1 MAMLLEMRNIS
12 KSFPGVKA
20 LNGFSIDLKAGEVHA
35 LVGENGA
42 GKSTLIKT
50 LYGIH
55 QPDGGEIVID
65 GVPTKIN
72 GPADALSKGIGVV
85 FQELSVCPHLDIAN
99 NIFLGCI
106 KNKHGVI
113 DDRFAHEE
121 AARLMEEA
129 VGLRI
134 PSDTPMKDL
143 SIADQQMVEIT
154 KVTSK
159 GCRIVVFDEP
169 TSSLTENEIE
179 RLFKIIFA
187 LKKKGV
193 GIIYIS
199 HRLEELPVIADRITV
214 MRDGTRV
221 KTMDY
226 KDTNDNEI
234 ISLMV
239 GRELSNIYPTYKRT
253 IGEVVF
259 EADNIRQGTKLD
271 VKHLDVR
278 KGEIL
283 GIAGLVGAGRTETL
297 RALFGADDADEK
309 HVKIEGKEYT
319 FNNPSEAIAAGFVYM
334 TENRKFDGAALGLSV
349 EENITMASLQKFS
362 KRGRMQEA
370 KAKSNAQE
378 YCKKLN
384 IRTPSIDQK
393 VMNLSGGNQ
402 QKVIIGRW
410 LLTKPEVLL
419 LDEPTRGIDV
429 GAKIEVYHVMNDL
442 VKAGKCVIM
451 VSSELPEILAMSDH
465 VVVMRGGRV
474 MANIDRDTPH
484 FNSEDIMKAAWGGEL
499 D

>member
-154 KVTSK
+154 KVTSQ
-159 GCRIVVFDEP
+159 GCRIVVFDKP
-169 TSSLTENEIE
+169 TSFLTGNELE

-349 EENITMASLQKFS
+349 EENITMASLRKFS

-402 QKVIIGRW
+402 QKVIIGKW
-410 LLTKPEVLL
+410 LTRTAKVMVF
-419 LDEPTRGIDV
+419 DEPTRGIDV
-429 GAKIEVYHVMNDL
+429 GAKYEIYSLMNDL
-442 VKAGKCVIM
+442 SDQGIAIIM
-451 VSSELPEILAMSDH
+451 ISSDLPEILGMSDR
-465 VVVMRGGRV
+465 VAVFKDGRV
-474 MANIDRDTPH
+474 TAVLDRKDAD
-484 FNSEDIMKAAWGGEL
+484 SETIMKYATGKL
-499 D
+499 S

>member
-106 KNKHGVI
+106 KNKRGII

-297 RALFGADDADEK
+297 RALFGADEADEK
-309 HVKIEGKEYT
+309 HVKIEGREYT
-319 FNNPSEAIAAGFVYM
+319 FKNPSEAIAAGFVYM

-402 QKVIIGRW
+402 QKVIIGKW
-410 LLTKPEVLL
+410 LTRTAKVMVF
-419 LDEPTRGIDV
+419 DEPTRGIDV
-429 GAKIEVYHVMNDL
+429 GAKYEIYSLMNDL
-442 VKAGKCVIM
+442 SDQGIAIIM
-451 VSSELPEILAMSDH
+451 ISSDLPEILGMSDR
-465 VVVMRGGRV
+465 VAVFKDGRV
-474 MANIDRDTPH
+474 TAVLDRKDAD
-484 FNSEDIMKAAWGGEL
+484 SETIMKYATGKL
-499 D
+499 S

>member
-55 QPDGGEIVID
+55 QPDGGQIVID

-297 RALFGADDADEK
+297 RALFGADEADEK
-309 HVKIEGKEYT
+309 HVKIEGREYT
-319 FNNPSEAIAAGFVYM
+319 FKNPSEAIAAGFVYM

-349 EENITMASLQKFS
+349 EENITMASLRKFS

-378 YCKKLN
+378 NCKKLN

-402 QKVIIGRW
+402 QKVIIGKW
-410 LLTKPEVLL
+410 LTRTAKVMVF
-419 LDEPTRGIDV
+419 DEPTRGIDV
-429 GAKIEVYHVMNDL
+429 GAKYEIYSLMNDL
-442 VKAGKCVIM
+442 SDQGIAIIM
-451 VSSELPEILAMSDH
+451 ISSDLPEILGMSDR
-465 VVVMRGGRV
+465 VAVFKDGRV
-474 MANIDRDTPH
+474 TAVLDRKDAD
-484 FNSEDIMKAAWGGEL
+484 SETIMKYATGKL
-499 D
+499 S

>member
-55 QPDGGEIVID
+55 QPDGGQIVID

-309 HVKIEGKEYT
+309 HVKIEGREYT
-319 FNNPSEAIAAGFVYM
+319 FKNPSEAIAAGFVYM

-402 QKVIIGRW
+402 QKVIIGKW
-410 LLTKPEVLL
+410 LTRTAKVMVF
-419 LDEPTRGIDV
+419 DEPTRGIDV
-429 GAKIEVYHVMNDL
+429 GAKYEIYSLMNDL
-442 VKAGKCVIM
+442 SDQGIAIIM
-451 VSSELPEILAMSDH
+451 ISSDLPEILGMSDR
-465 VVVMRGGRV
+465 VAVFKDGRV
-474 MANIDRDTPH
+474 TAVLDRKDAD
-484 FNSEDIMKAAWGGEL
+484 SETIMKYATGKL
-499 D
+499 S

>member
-106 KNKHGVI
+106 KNKRGII

-297 RALFGADDADEK
+297 RALFGADEADEK

-319 FNNPSEAIAAGFVYM
+319 FKNPSEAIAAGFVYM

-402 QKVIIGRW
+402 QKVIIGKW
-410 LLTKPEVLL
+410 LTRTAKVMVF
-419 LDEPTRGIDV
+419 DEPTRGIDV
-429 GAKIEVYHVMNDL
+429 GAKYEIYSLMNDL
-442 VKAGKCVIM
+442 SDQGIAIIM
-451 VSSELPEILAMSDH
+451 ISSDLPEILGMSDR
-465 VVVMRGGRV
+465 VAVFKDGRV
-474 MANIDRDTPH
+474 TAVLDRKDAD
-484 FNSEDIMKAAWGGEL
+484 SETIMKYATGKL
-499 D
+499 S

>member
-55 QPDGGEIVID
+55 QPDGGQIVID

-106 KNKHGVI
+106 KNKRGII

-297 RALFGADDADEK
+297 RALFGADEADEK

-349 EENITMASLQKFS
+349 EENITMASLRKFS

-402 QKVIIGRW
+402 QKVIIGKW
-410 LLTKPEVLL
+410 LTRTAKVMVF
-419 LDEPTRGIDV
+419 DEPTRGIDV
-429 GAKIEVYHVMNDL
+429 GAKYEIYSLMNDL
-442 VKAGKCVIM
+442 SDQGIAIIM
-451 VSSELPEILAMSDH
+451 ISSDLPEILGMSDR
-465 VVVMRGGRV
+465 VAVFKDGRV
-474 MANIDRDTPH
+474 TAVLDRKDAD
-484 FNSEDIMKAAWGGEL
+484 SEIIMKYATGKL
-499 D
+499 S

>member
-55 QPDGGEIVID
+55 QPDGGQIVID

-297 RALFGADDADEK
+297 RALFGADEADEK
-309 HVKIEGKEYT
+309 HVKIEGREYI
-319 FNNPSEAIAAGFVYM
+319 FKNPSEAIAAGFVYM

-349 EENITMASLQKFS
+349 EENITMASLRKFS

-402 QKVIIGRW
+402 QKVIIGKW
-410 LLTKPEVLL
+410 LTRTAKVMVF
-419 LDEPTRGIDV
+419 DEPTRGIDV
-429 GAKIEVYHVMNDL
+429 GAKYEIYSLMNDL
-442 VKAGKCVIM
+442 SDQGIAIIM
-451 VSSELPEILAMSDH
+451 ISSDLPEILGMSDR
-465 VVVMRGGRV
+465 VAVFKDGRV
-474 MANIDRDTPH
+474 TAVLDRKDAD
-484 FNSEDIMKAAWGGEL
+484 SEIIMKYATGKL
-499 D
+499 S

>member
-106 KNKHGVI
+106 KNKRGII

-349 EENITMASLQKFS
+349 EENITMASLRKFS

-402 QKVIIGRW
+402 QKVIIGKW
-410 LLTKPEVLL
+410 LTRTAKVMVF
-419 LDEPTRGIDV
+419 DEPTRGIDV
-429 GAKIEVYHVMNDL
+429 GAKYEIYSLMNDL
-442 VKAGKCVIM
+442 SDQGIAIIM
-451 VSSELPEILAMSDH
+451 ISSDLPEILGMSDR
-465 VVVMRGGRV
+465 VAVFKDGRV
-474 MANIDRDTPH
+474 TAVLDRKDAD
-484 FNSEDIMKAAWGGEL
+484 SEIIMKYATGKL
-499 D
+499 S

>member
-55 QPDGGEIVID
+55 QPDGGQIVID

-106 KNKHGVI
+106 KNKRGVI

-297 RALFGADDADEK
+297 RALFGADEADEK
-309 HVKIEGKEYT
+309 HVKIEGREYT
-319 FNNPSEAIAAGFVYM
+319 FKNPSEAIAAGFVYM

-349 EENITMASLQKFS
+349 EENITMASLRKFS

-402 QKVIIGRW
+402 QKVIIGKW
-410 LLTKPEVLL
+410 LTRTAKVMVF
-419 LDEPTRGIDV
+419 DEPTRGIDV
-429 GAKIEVYHVMNDL
+429 GAKYEIYSLMNDL
-442 VKAGKCVIM
+442 SDQGIAIIM
-451 VSSELPEILAMSDH
+451 ISSDLPEILGMSDR
-465 VVVMRGGRV
+465 VAVFKDGRV
-474 MANIDRDTPH
+474 TAVLDRKDAD
-484 FNSEDIMKAAWGGEL
+484 SEIIMKYATGKL
-499 D
+499 S

>member
-12 KSFPGVKA
+12 KSYPGVKA

-55 QPDGGEIVID
+55 QPDGGQIVID

-349 EENITMASLQKFS
+349 EENITMASLRKFS

-402 QKVIIGRW
+402 QKVIIGKW
-410 LLTKPEVLL
+410 LTRTAKVMVF
-419 LDEPTRGIDV
+419 DEPTRGIDV
-429 GAKIEVYHVMNDL
+429 GAKYEIYSLMNDL
-442 VKAGKCVIM
+442 SDQGIAIIM
-451 VSSELPEILAMSDH
+451 ISSDLPEILGMSDR
-465 VVVMRGGRV
+465 VAVFKDGRV
-474 MANIDRDTPH
+474 TAVLDRKDAD
-484 FNSEDIMKAAWGGEL
+484 SETIMKYATGKL
-499 D
+499 S

>member
-1 MAMLLEMRNIS
+1 MGNVIEFRNIT
-12 KSFPGVKA
+12 KYFPGVKA
-20 LNGFSIDLKAGEVHA
+20 LDDISFTANGGEVLA
-35 LVGENGA
+35 LMGENGA
-42 GKSTLIKT
+42 GKSTLLKVLNGDYQQT
-50 LYGIH
+50 S
-55 QPDGGEIVID
+55 GEYLV
-65 GVPTKIN
+65 N
-72 GPADALSKGIGVV
+72 GEPCHFNSPREAVAAGIGVIY
-85 FQELSVCPHLDIAN
+85 QERQIMLELTVGE
-99 NIFLGCI
+99 NIFLGRLPTGFMGRI
-106 KNKHGVI
+106 KMREVHSRAQAII
-113 DDRFAHEE
+113 DEF
-121 AARLMEEA
+121 
-129 VGLRI
+129 GLDMK
-134 PSDTPMKDL
+134 STDKVKDL
-143 SIADQQMVEIT
+143 SVAYQQMVEIT

-349 EENITMASLQKFS
+349 EENITMASLRKFS

-402 QKVIIGRW
+402 QKVIIGKW
-410 LLTKPEVLL
+410 LTRTAKVMVF
-419 LDEPTRGIDV
+419 DEPTRGIDV
-429 GAKIEVYHVMNDL
+429 GAKYEIYSLMNDL
-442 VKAGKCVIM
+442 SDQGIAIIM
-451 VSSELPEILAMSDH
+451 ISSDLPEILGMSDR
-465 VVVMRGGRV
+465 VAVFKDGRV
-474 MANIDRDTPH
+474 TAVLDRKDAD
-484 FNSEDIMKAAWGGEL
+484 SEIIMKYATGKL
-499 D
+499 S

>member
-106 KNKHGVI
+106 KNKRGII

-221 KTMDY
+221 NTMDY

-349 EENITMASLQKFS
+349 EENITMASLRKFS

-402 QKVIIGRW
+402 QKVIIGKW
-410 LLTKPEVLL
+410 LTRTAKVMVF
-419 LDEPTRGIDV
+419 DEPTRGIDV
-429 GAKIEVYHVMNDL
+429 GAKYEIYSLMNDL
-442 VKAGKCVIM
+442 SDQGIAIIM
-451 VSSELPEILAMSDH
+451 ISSDLPEILGMSDR
-465 VVVMRGGRV
+465 VAVFKDGRV
-474 MANIDRDTPH
+474 TAVLDRKDAD
-484 FNSEDIMKAAWGGEL
+484 SEIIMKYATGKL
-499 D
+499 S

>member
-193 GIIYIS
+193 GIIYMS

-349 EENITMASLQKFS
+349 EENITMASLRKFS

-402 QKVIIGRW
+402 QKVIIGKW
-410 LLTKPEVLL
+410 LTRTAKVMVF
-419 LDEPTRGIDV
+419 DEPTRGIDV
-429 GAKIEVYHVMNDL
+429 GAKYEIYSLMNDL
-442 VKAGKCVIM
+442 SDQGIAIIM
-451 VSSELPEILAMSDH
+451 ISSDLPEILGISDR
-465 VVVMRGGRV
+465 VAVFKDGRV
-474 MANIDRDTPH
+474 TAVLDRKDAD
-484 FNSEDIMKAAWGGEL
+484 SETIMKYATGKL
-499 D
+499 S

>member
-1 MAMLLEMRNIS
+1 M
-12 KSFPGVKA
+12 
-20 LNGFSIDLKAGEVHA
+20 
-35 LVGENGA
+35 
-42 GKSTLIKT
+42 
-50 LYGIH
+50 
-55 QPDGGEIVID
+55 
-65 GVPTKIN
+65 
-72 GPADALSKGIGVV
+72 

-297 RALFGADDADEK
+297 RALFGADEADEK
-309 HVKIEGKEYT
+309 HVKIEGREYT
-319 FNNPSEAIAAGFVYM
+319 FKNPSEAIAAGFVYM

-349 EENITMASLQKFS
+349 EENITMASLRKFS

-402 QKVIIGRW
+402 QKVIIGKW
-410 LLTKPEVLL
+410 LTRTAKVMVF
-419 LDEPTRGIDV
+419 DEPTRGIDV
-429 GAKIEVYHVMNDL
+429 GAKYEIYSLMNDL
-442 VKAGKCVIM
+442 SDQGIAIIM
-451 VSSELPEILAMSDH
+451 ISSDLPEILGMSDR
-465 VVVMRGGRV
+465 VAVFKDGRV
-474 MANIDRDTPH
+474 TAVLDRKDAD
-484 FNSEDIMKAAWGGEL
+484 SETIMKYATGKL
-499 D
+499 S

>member
-55 QPDGGEIVID
+55 QPDGGQIVID

-319 FNNPSEAIAAGFVYM
+319 FKNPSEAIAAGFVYM

-349 EENITMASLQKFS
+349 EENITMASLRKFS

-402 QKVIIGRW
+402 QKVIIGKW
-410 LLTKPEVLL
+410 LTRTAKVMVF
-419 LDEPTRGIDV
+419 DEPTRGIDV
-429 GAKIEVYHVMNDL
+429 GAKYEIYSLMNDL
-442 VKAGKCVIM
+442 SDQGIAIIM
-451 VSSELPEILAMSDH
+451 ISSDLPEILGMSDR
-465 VVVMRGGRV
+465 VAVFKDGRV
-474 MANIDRDTPH
+474 TAVLDRKDAD
-484 FNSEDIMKAAWGGEL
+484 SETIMKYATGKL
-499 D
+499 S

>member
-55 QPDGGEIVID
+55 QPDGGQIVID

-297 RALFGADDADEK
+297 RALFGADEADEK
-309 HVKIEGKEYT
+309 HVKIEGREYT
-319 FNNPSEAIAAGFVYM
+319 FKNPSEAIAAGFVYM

-349 EENITMASLQKFS
+349 EENITMASLRKFS

-402 QKVIIGRW
+402 QKVIIGKW
-410 LLTKPEVLL
+410 LTRTAKVMVF
-419 LDEPTRGIDV
+419 DEPTRGIDV
-429 GAKIEVYHVMNDL
+429 GAKYEIYSLMNDL
-442 VKAGKCVIM
+442 SDQGIAIIM
-451 VSSELPEILAMSDH
+451 ISSDLPEILGMSDR
-465 VVVMRGGRV
+465 VAVFKDGRV
-474 MANIDRDTPH
+474 TAVLDRKDAD
-484 FNSEDIMKAAWGGEL
+484 SETIMKYATGKL
-499 D
+499 S

>member
-55 QPDGGEIVID
+55 QPDGGQIVID

-259 EADNIRQGTKLD
+259 ESDNIRQGTKLD

-297 RALFGADDADEK
+297 RALFGADEADEK
-309 HVKIEGKEYT
+309 HVKIEGREYT
-319 FNNPSEAIAAGFVYM
+319 FKNPSEAIAAGFVYM

-349 EENITMASLQKFS
+349 EENITMASLRKFS

-402 QKVIIGRW
+402 QKVIIGKW
-410 LLTKPEVLL
+410 LTRTAKVMVF
-419 LDEPTRGIDV
+419 DEPTRGIDV
-429 GAKIEVYHVMNDL
+429 GAKYEIYSLMNDL
-442 VKAGKCVIM
+442 SDQGIAIIM
-451 VSSELPEILAMSDH
+451 ISSDLPEILGMSDR
-465 VVVMRGGRV
+465 VAVFKDGRV
-474 MANIDRDTPH
+474 TAVLDRKDAD
-484 FNSEDIMKAAWGGEL
+484 SETIMKYATGKL
-499 D
+499 S

>member
-106 KNKHGVI
+106 KNKRGII

-402 QKVIIGRW
+402 QKVIIGKW
-410 LLTKPEVLL
+410 LTRTAKVMVF
-419 LDEPTRGIDV
+419 DEPTRGIDV
-429 GAKIEVYHVMNDL
+429 GAKYEIYSLMNDL
-442 VKAGKCVIM
+442 SDQGIAIIM
-451 VSSELPEILAMSDH
+451 ISSDLPEILGMSDR
-465 VVVMRGGRV
+465 VAVFKDGRV
-474 MANIDRDTPH
+474 TAVLDRKDAD
-484 FNSEDIMKAAWGGEL
+484 SETIMKYATGKL
-499 D
+499 S

>member
-106 KNKHGVI
+106 KNKRGII

-319 FNNPSEAIAAGFVYM
+319 FKNPSEAIAAGFVYM

-349 EENITMASLQKFS
+349 EENITMASLRKFS

-402 QKVIIGRW
+402 QKVIIGKW
-410 LLTKPEVLL
+410 LTRTAKVMVF
-419 LDEPTRGIDV
+419 DEPTRGIDV
-429 GAKIEVYHVMNDL
+429 GAKYEIYSLMNDL
-442 VKAGKCVIM
+442 SDQGIAIIM
-451 VSSELPEILAMSDH
+451 ISSDLPEILGMSDR
-465 VVVMRGGRV
+465 VAVFKDGRV
-474 MANIDRDTPH
+474 TAVLDRKDAD
-484 FNSEDIMKAAWGGEL
+484 SETIMKYATGKL
-499 D
+499 S

>member
-1 MAMLLEMRNIS
+1 MSENILEMRNIT
-12 KSFPGVKA
+12 KLFPGVRA
-20 LNGFSIDLKAGEVHA
+20 LDDVNLQVKKGTIHA

-55 QPDGGEIVID
+55 QPDGGQIVID

-297 RALFGADDADEK
+297 RALFGADEADEK
-309 HVKIEGKEYT
+309 HVKIEGREYT
-319 FNNPSEAIAAGFVYM
+319 FKNPSEAIAAGFVYM

-349 EENITMASLQKFS
+349 EENITMASLRKFS

-402 QKVIIGRW
+402 QKVIIGKW
-410 LLTKPEVLL
+410 LTRTAKVMVF
-419 LDEPTRGIDV
+419 DEPTRGIDV
-429 GAKIEVYHVMNDL
+429 GAKYEIYSLMNDL
-442 VKAGKCVIM
+442 SDQGIAIIM
-451 VSSELPEILAMSDH
+451 ISSDLPEILGMSDR
-465 VVVMRGGRV
+465 VAVFKDGRV
-474 MANIDRDTPH
+474 TAVLDRKDAD
-484 FNSEDIMKAAWGGEL
+484 SEIIMKYATGKL
-499 D
+499 S

>member
-55 QPDGGEIVID
+55 QPDGGQIVID

-106 KNKHGVI
+106 KNKRGII

-349 EENITMASLQKFS
+349 EENITMASLRKFS

-402 QKVIIGRW
+402 QKVIIGKW
-410 LLTKPEVLL
+410 LTRTAKVMVF
-419 LDEPTRGIDV
+419 DEPTRGIDV
-429 GAKIEVYHVMNDL
+429 GAKYEIYSLMNDL
-442 VKAGKCVIM
+442 SDQGIAIIM
-451 VSSELPEILAMSDH
+451 ISSDLPEILGMSDR
-465 VVVMRGGRV
+465 VAVFKDGRV
-474 MANIDRDTPH
+474 TAVLDRKDAD
-484 FNSEDIMKAAWGGEL
+484 SETIMKYATGKL
-499 D
+499 S

>member
-55 QPDGGEIVID
+55 QPDGGQIVID

-297 RALFGADDADEK
+297 RALFGADEADEK

-319 FNNPSEAIAAGFVYM
+319 FKNPSEAIAAGFVYM

-349 EENITMASLQKFS
+349 EENITMASLRKFS

-402 QKVIIGRW
+402 QKVIIGKW
-410 LLTKPEVLL
+410 LTRTAKVMVF
-419 LDEPTRGIDV
+419 DEPTRGIDV
-429 GAKIEVYHVMNDL
+429 GAKYEIYSLMNDL
-442 VKAGKCVIM
+442 SDQGIAIIM
-451 VSSELPEILAMSDH
+451 ISSDLPEILGMSDR
-465 VVVMRGGRV
+465 VAVFKDGRV
-474 MANIDRDTPH
+474 TAVLDRKDAD
-484 FNSEDIMKAAWGGEL
+484 SETIMKYATGKL
-499 D
+499 S

>member
-106 KNKHGVI
+106 KNKRGII

-349 EENITMASLQKFS
+349 EENITMASLRKFS

-402 QKVIIGRW
+402 QKVIIGKW
-410 LLTKPEVLL
+410 LTRTAKVMVF
-419 LDEPTRGIDV
+419 DEPTRGIDV
-429 GAKIEVYHVMNDL
+429 GAKYEIYSLMNDL
-442 VKAGKCVIM
+442 SDQGIAIIM
-451 VSSELPEILAMSDH
+451 ISSDLPEILGMSDR
-465 VVVMRGGRV
+465 VTVFKDGRV
-474 MANIDRDTPH
+474 TAVLDRKDAD
-484 FNSEDIMKAAWGGEL
+484 SETIMKYATGKL
-499 D
+499 S

>member
-309 HVKIEGKEYT
+309 HVKIEGREYT
-319 FNNPSEAIAAGFVYM
+319 FKNPSEAIAAGFVYM

-349 EENITMASLQKFS
+349 EENITMASLRKFS

-402 QKVIIGRW
+402 QKVIIGKW
-410 LLTKPEVLL
+410 LTRTAKVMVF
-419 LDEPTRGIDV
+419 DEPTRGIDV
-429 GAKIEVYHVMNDL
+429 GAKYEIYSLMNDL
-442 VKAGKCVIM
+442 SDQGIAIIM
-451 VSSELPEILAMSDH
+451 ISSDLPEILGMSDR
-465 VVVMRGGRV
+465 VAVFKDGRV
-474 MANIDRDTPH
+474 TAVLDRKDAD
-484 FNSEDIMKAAWGGEL
+484 SETIMKYATGKL
-499 D
+499 S

>member
-253 IGEVVF
+253 ISEVVF

-349 EENITMASLQKFS
+349 EENITMASLRKFS

-402 QKVIIGRW
+402 QKVIIGKW
-410 LLTKPEVLL
+410 LTRTAKVMVF
-419 LDEPTRGIDV
+419 DEPTRGIDV
-429 GAKIEVYHVMNDL
+429 GAKYEIYSLMNDL
-442 VKAGKCVIM
+442 SDQGIAIIM
-451 VSSELPEILAMSDH
+451 ISSDLPEILGMSDR
-465 VVVMRGGRV
+465 VAVFKDGRV
-474 MANIDRDTPH
+474 TAVLDRKDAD
-484 FNSEDIMKAAWGGEL
+484 SETIMKYATGKL
-499 D
+499 S

>member
-1 MAMLLEMRNIS
+1 MRNIS

-113 DDRFAHEE
+113 DDRLAHEE

-297 RALFGADDADEK
+297 RALFGADEADEK

-349 EENITMASLQKFS
+349 EENITMASLRKFS

-378 YCKKLN
+378 YCKRLN

-402 QKVIIGRW
+402 QKVIIGKW
-410 LLTKPEVLL
+410 LTRTAKVMVF
-419 LDEPTRGIDV
+419 DEPTRGIDV
-429 GAKIEVYHVMNDL
+429 GAKYEIYSLMNDL
-442 VKAGKCVIM
+442 SDQGIAIIM
-451 VSSELPEILAMSDH
+451 ISSDLPEILGMSDR
-465 VVVMRGGRV
+465 VAVFKDGRV
-474 MANIDRDTPH
+474 TAVLDRKDAD
-484 FNSEDIMKAAWGGEL
+484 SETIMKYATGKL
-499 D
+499 S

>member
-106 KNKHGVI
+106 KNKRGII

-309 HVKIEGKEYT
+309 HVKIEGREYT
-319 FNNPSEAIAAGFVYM
+319 FKNPSEAIAAGFVYM

-402 QKVIIGRW
+402 QKVIIGKW
-410 LLTKPEVLL
+410 LTRTAKVMVF
-419 LDEPTRGIDV
+419 DEPTRGIDV
-429 GAKIEVYHVMNDL
+429 GAKYEIYSLMNDL
-442 VKAGKCVIM
+442 SDQGIAIIM
-451 VSSELPEILAMSDH
+451 ISSDLPEILGMSDR
-465 VVVMRGGRV
+465 VAVFKDGRV
-474 MANIDRDTPH
+474 TAVLDRKDAD
-484 FNSEDIMKAAWGGEL
+484 SETIMKYATGKL
-499 D
+499 S

>member
-55 QPDGGEIVID
+55 QPDGGQIVID

-199 HRLEELPVIADRITV
+199 HRLQELPVIADRITV

-297 RALFGADDADEK
+297 RALFGADEADEK
-309 HVKIEGKEYT
+309 HVKIEGREYT
-319 FNNPSEAIAAGFVYM
+319 FKNPSEAIAAGFVYM

-349 EENITMASLQKFS
+349 EENITMASLRKFS

-402 QKVIIGRW
+402 QKVIIGKW
-410 LLTKPEVLL
+410 LTRTAKVMVF
-419 LDEPTRGIDV
+419 DEPTRGIDV
-429 GAKIEVYHVMNDL
+429 GAKYEIYSLMNDL
-442 VKAGKCVIM
+442 SDQGIAIIM
-451 VSSELPEILAMSDH
+451 ISSDLPEILGMSDR
-465 VVVMRGGRV
+465 VAVFKDGRV
-474 MANIDRDTPH
+474 TAVLDRKDAD
-484 FNSEDIMKAAWGGEL
+484 SETIMKYATGKL
-499 D
+499 S

>member
-106 KNKHGVI
+106 KNKRGII

-297 RALFGADDADEK
+297 RALFGADEADEK
-309 HVKIEGKEYT
+309 HVKIEGREYT
-319 FNNPSEAIAAGFVYM
+319 FKNPSEAIAAGFVYM

-349 EENITMASLQKFS
+349 EENITMASLRKFS

-402 QKVIIGRW
+402 QKVIIGKW
-410 LLTKPEVLL
+410 LTRTAKVMVF
-419 LDEPTRGIDV
+419 DEPTRGIDV
-429 GAKIEVYHVMNDL
+429 GAKYEIYSLMNDL
-442 VKAGKCVIM
+442 SDQGIAIIM
-451 VSSELPEILAMSDH
+451 ISSDLPEILGMSDR
-465 VVVMRGGRV
+465 VAVFKDGRV
-474 MANIDRDTPH
+474 TAVLDRKDAD
-484 FNSEDIMKAAWGGEL
+484 SETIMKYATGKL
-499 D
+499 S

>member
-55 QPDGGEIVID
+55 QPDGGQIVID

-297 RALFGADDADEK
+297 RALFGADEADEK

-349 EENITMASLQKFS
+349 EENITMASLRKFS

-393 VMNLSGGNQ
+393 VMNLSGGNK
-402 QKVIIGRW
+402 QKVIIGKW
-410 LLTKPEVLL
+410 LTRTAKVMVF
-419 LDEPTRGIDV
+419 DEPTRGIDV
-429 GAKIEVYHVMNDL
+429 GAKYEIYSLMNDL
-442 VKAGKCVIM
+442 SDQGIAIIM
-451 VSSELPEILAMSDH
+451 ISSDLPEILGMSDR
-465 VVVMRGGRV
+465 VAVFKDGRV
-474 MANIDRDTPH
+474 TAVLDRKDAD
-484 FNSEDIMKAAWGGEL
+484 SEIIMKYATGKL
-499 D
+499 S

>member
-20 LNGFSIDLKAGEVHA
+20 LNGFSVDLKAGEVHA

-55 QPDGGEIVID
+55 QPDGGQIVID

-319 FNNPSEAIAAGFVYM
+319 FKNPSEAIAAGFVYM

-349 EENITMASLQKFS
+349 EENITMASLRKFS

-402 QKVIIGRW
+402 QKVIIGKW
-410 LLTKPEVLL
+410 LTRTAKVMVF
-419 LDEPTRGIDV
+419 DEPTRGIDV
-429 GAKIEVYHVMNDL
+429 GAKYEIYSLMNDL
-442 VKAGKCVIM
+442 SDQGIAIIM
-451 VSSELPEILAMSDH
+451 ISSDLPEILGMSDR
-465 VVVMRGGRV
+465 VAVFKDGRV
-474 MANIDRDTPH
+474 TAVLDRKDAD
-484 FNSEDIMKAAWGGEL
+484 SETIMKYATGKL
-499 D
+499 S

>member
-55 QPDGGEIVID
+55 QPDGGQIVID

-271 VKHLDVR
+271 VKHLDIR

-297 RALFGADDADEK
+297 RALFGADEADEK

-349 EENITMASLQKFS
+349 EENITMASLRKFS

-402 QKVIIGRW
+402 QKVIIGKW
-410 LLTKPEVLL
+410 LTRTAKVMVF
-419 LDEPTRGIDV
+419 DEPTRGIDV
-429 GAKIEVYHVMNDL
+429 GAKYEIYSLMNDL
-442 VKAGKCVIM
+442 SDQGIAIIM
-451 VSSELPEILAMSDH
+451 ISSDLPEILGMSDR
-465 VVVMRGGRV
+465 VAVFKDGRV
-474 MANIDRDTPH
+474 TAVLDRKDAD
-484 FNSEDIMKAAWGGEL
+484 SEIIMKYATGKL
-499 D
+499 S

>member
-55 QPDGGEIVID
+55 QPDGGQIVID

-259 EADNIRQGTKLD
+259 EADNIRQGAKLD

-309 HVKIEGKEYT
+309 HVKIEGREYT
-319 FNNPSEAIAAGFVYM
+319 FKNPSEAIAAGFVYM

-349 EENITMASLQKFS
+349 EENITMASLRKFS

-402 QKVIIGRW
+402 QKVIIGKW
-410 LLTKPEVLL
+410 LTRTAKVMVF
-419 LDEPTRGIDV
+419 DEPTRGIDV
-429 GAKIEVYHVMNDL
+429 GAKYEIYSLMNDL
-442 VKAGKCVIM
+442 SDQGIAIIM
-451 VSSELPEILAMSDH
+451 ISSDLPEILGMSDR
-465 VVVMRGGRV
+465 VAVFKDGRV
-474 MANIDRDTPH
+474 TAVLDRKDAD
-484 FNSEDIMKAAWGGEL
+484 SEIIMKYATGKL
-499 D
+499 S

>member
-55 QPDGGEIVID
+55 QPDGGQIVID

-199 HRLEELPVIADRITV
+199 HRLEELPMIADRITV

-297 RALFGADDADEK
+297 RALFGADEADEK

-319 FNNPSEAIAAGFVYM
+319 FKNPSEAIAAGFVYM

-349 EENITMASLQKFS
+349 EENITMASLRKFS

-402 QKVIIGRW
+402 QKVIIGKW
-410 LLTKPEVLL
+410 LTRTAKVMVF
-419 LDEPTRGIDV
+419 DEPTRGIDV
-429 GAKIEVYHVMNDL
+429 GAKYEIYSLMNDL
-442 VKAGKCVIM
+442 SDQGIAIIM
-451 VSSELPEILAMSDH
+451 ISSDLPEILGMSDR
-465 VVVMRGGRV
+465 VAVFKDGRV
-474 MANIDRDTPH
+474 TAVLDRKDAD
-484 FNSEDIMKAAWGGEL
+484 SEIIMKYATGKL
-499 D
+499 S

>member
-55 QPDGGEIVID
+55 QPDGGQIVID

-319 FNNPSEAIAAGFVYM
+319 FKNPSEAIAAGFVYM

-349 EENITMASLQKFS
+349 EENITMASLRKFS

-402 QKVIIGRW
+402 QKVIIGKW
-410 LLTKPEVLL
+410 LTRTAKVMVF
-419 LDEPTRGIDV
+419 DEPTRGIDV
-429 GAKIEVYHVMNDL
+429 GAKYEIYSLMNDL
-442 VKAGKCVIM
+442 SDQGIAIIM
-451 VSSELPEILAMSDH
+451 ISSDLPEILGMSDR
-465 VVVMRGGRV
+465 VAVFKDGRV
-474 MANIDRDTPH
+474 TAVLDRKDAD
-484 FNSEDIMKAAWGGEL
+484 SEIIMKYATGKL
-499 D
+499 S

>member
-106 KNKHGVI
+106 KNKRGVI

-283 GIAGLVGAGRTETL
+283 GIAGLVGAGRTDTL

-402 QKVIIGRW
+402 QKVIIGKW
-410 LLTKPEVLL
+410 LTRTAKVMVF
-419 LDEPTRGIDV
+419 DEPTRGIDV
-429 GAKIEVYHVMNDL
+429 GAKYEIYSLMNDL
-442 VKAGKCVIM
+442 SDQGIAIIM
-451 VSSELPEILAMSDH
+451 ISSDLPEILGMSDR
-465 VVVMRGGRV
+465 VAVFKDGRV
-474 MANIDRDTPH
+474 TAVLDRKDAD
-484 FNSEDIMKAAWGGEL
+484 SEIIMKYATGKL
-499 D
+499 S

>member
-55 QPDGGEIVID
+55 QPDGGQIVID

-402 QKVIIGRW
+402 QKVIIGKW
-410 LLTKPEVLL
+410 LTRTAKVMVF
-419 LDEPTRGIDV
+419 DEPTRGIDV
-429 GAKIEVYHVMNDL
+429 GAKYEIYSLMNDL
-442 VKAGKCVIM
+442 SDQGIAIIM
-451 VSSELPEILAMSDH
+451 ISSDLPEILGMSDR
-465 VVVMRGGRV
+465 VAVFKDGRV
-474 MANIDRDTPH
+474 TAVLDRKDAD
-484 FNSEDIMKAAWGGEL
+484 SEIIMKYATGKL
-499 D
+499 S